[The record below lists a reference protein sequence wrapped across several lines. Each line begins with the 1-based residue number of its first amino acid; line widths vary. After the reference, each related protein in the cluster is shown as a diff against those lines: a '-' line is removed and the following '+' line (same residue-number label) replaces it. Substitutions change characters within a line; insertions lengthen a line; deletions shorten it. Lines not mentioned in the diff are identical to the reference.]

1 MLRWPSALL
10 LLGAAVAAA
19 QPPLAGTNFLQD
31 AFGHE
36 PLSANPLLSAEFPRV
51 SLLLGNRTVQVEG
64 RHGNEATLRAPG
76 SEAVMLAHLEHHGA
90 FEFCRIRHQPGSPI
104 PPDELKLVWGFPM
117 EFNESMTLDAGALAG
132 HPLYLPDGTVPPAH
146 FVNWGTLFYDRAANL
161 ALGTVLA
168 GAAPAAKHWGRRTGR
183 TGLTQLHFWTS
194 MGRPDLEVTIFAY
207 RPRDPRL
214 WWAEWYQGQER
225 RVPGS
230 HAHLFP
236 VLSPLETSW
245 MPGEEQEVQIVPGPA
260 EVGKAMEFVLID
272 DVAGKAVF
280 RKRFEYQL
288 PVTRLLLQVDD
299 WPTGL
304 YRAIVVPAG
313 ATIDASVRLMS
324 EKMLSLIVRPARP
337 RGSVLFI
344 APTDMWRAYAANG
357 GHAMTSWRDD
367 YHYDSVGYSPT
378 VLNTRFQRTNHY
390 YYGLYER
397 HADIQHYRYLREV
410 SQRDGFQIDY
420 ATQDDV
426 ALDRVRLGD
435 YRLVLIGSHA
445 EFVTAECYRR
455 FREYMARGGAVMIHG
470 GDSFAVMVEY
480 LPSLRDRR
488 YIWQRDH
495 IWCHLTDQ
503 PDSFMPP
510 RLLPPDAPPD
520 APITAPE
527 AGDAIDYLNLF
538 HVSVGYWPEGSAAV
552 VANVDHPVMRG
563 LGLKLGD
570 PMPHAWAGEADM
582 TYEPR
587 AWDILLRSDR
597 AVTEANESGL
607 ERVMQPAFH
616 HEALMIH
623 KNLRLA
629 EVSGEGFTNVLA
641 DPGAEVFRTIYART
655 LHYLL
660 DAALPLDHPE
670 SVEVTESDAGAE
682 IHLRERV
689 KLVAI
694 RYSLPEFVDDRD
706 PLWFR
711 KPAPYAH
718 YVVEGF
724 SDGATWVVLADRTH
738 GPWRGMQTDFVPPIP
753 LSKIRFRGSF
763 SNHTRFQVSGASVY
777 RAR

>member
-1 MLRWPSALL
+1 MLL
-10 LLGAAVAAA
+10 LVAAIACA
-19 QPPLAGTNFLQD
+19 QPPQAGTNFLQD
-31 AFGHE
+31 AFGRE
-36 PLSANPLLSAEFPRV
+36 GLSANPLLSAEFPRV
-51 SLLLGNRTVQVEG
+51 SLLFANRAVQVEG
-64 RHGNEATLRAPG
+64 KSPGEATLRAPG
-76 SEAVMLAHLEHHGA
+76 SEAVMVAHLEHQGA
-90 FEFCRIRHQPGSPI
+90 LEFCRIRHQPGSPI
-104 PPDELKLVWGFPM
+104 PPEELKLVWGFPM
-117 EFNESMTLDAGALAG
+117 EFNESMTLDAGALQG

-146 FVNWGTLFYDRAANL
+146 FVNWGTLFYNRAANL
-161 ALGTVLA
+161 AIGTVLG
-168 GAAPAAKHWGRRTGR
+168 GAAPAVRHWGRRTGA
-183 TGLTQLHFWTS
+183 TGPTQLHFWTS
-194 MGRPDLEVTIFAY
+194 MGSPDLEVTIFAY
-207 RPRDPRL
+207 RPRDQRL
-214 WWAEWYQGQER
+214 WWAEWYQERER
-225 RVPGS
+225 RAPGS
-230 HAHLFP
+230 HA
-236 VLSPLETSW
+236 
-245 MPGEEQEVQIVPGPA
+245 PGPGDL
-260 EVGKAMEFVLID
+260 GKPMEFVLID
-272 DVAGKAVF
+272 DVAGKIVF
-280 RKRFEYQL
+280 REGFEYQL
-288 PVTRLLLQVDD
+288 PVTHLLLKVGNWQS
-299 WPTGL
+299 GL
-304 YRAIVVPAG
+304 YRATVVPAG
-313 ATIDASVRLMS
+313 ASVEASVRRIS

-378 VLNTRFQRTNHY
+378 VLSTRFRRTNHY

-397 HADIQHYRYLREV
+397 HADIQHYRYLREL

-426 ALDRVRLGD
+426 ALNRVRLGD

-445 EFVTAECYRR
+445 EFTTVECYRR
-455 FREYMARGGAVMIHG
+455 FRDYMSRGGAVMIHG

-510 RLLPPDAPPD
+510 RLLAPDARPD

-641 DPGAEVFRTIYART
+641 DPASGVFRTIYART

-660 DAALPLDHPE
+660 DAATTLDHPE
-670 SVEVTESDAGAE
+670 SVEVAQGDAGPE
-682 IHLRERV
+682 FGWREPER
-689 KLVAI
+689 LAAI

-711 KPAPYAH
+711 QPAPYAH
-718 YVVEGF
+718 YVVEGS
-724 SDGATWVVLADRTH
+724 SDGDAWIVLADRTH
-738 GPWRGMQTDFVPPIP
+738 GPWRGMQTDFVQPIP
-753 LSKIRFRGSF
+753 LRKIRFRGSF
-763 SNHTRFQVSGASVY
+763 SNHDRFQVMGVGVF

>member
-1 MLRWPSALL
+1 MLLICAASAT
-10 LLGAAVAAA
+10 A
-19 QPPLAGTNFLQD
+19 QPPQAGANFLQD
-31 AFGHE
+31 AFGRQA
-36 PLSANPLLSAEFPRV
+36 LSGNPLLSAEFPRV
-51 SLLLGNRTVQVEG
+51 SLLFANRAVAVQD
-64 RHGNEATLRAPG
+64 RHDHGEARLRAPG
-76 SEAVMLAHLEHHGA
+76 SEAVMVARLEHRGE
-90 FEFCRIRHQPGSPI
+90 FDFCRIRHQPGSSI

-117 EFNESMTLDAGALAG
+117 EFNESMTLDAGALQG
-132 HPLYLPDGTVPPAH
+132 HPMFLPAGTVPPAH
-146 FVNWGTLFYDRAANL
+146 FLNWGTLFYNRSSNL
-161 ALGTVLA
+161 AIGTVLE
-168 GAAPAAKHWGRRTGR
+168 GAAPAATRWGWRTGP
-183 TGLTQLHFWTS
+183 TGPTQLHFWTS

-207 RPRDPRL
+207 RPRDERL
-214 WWAEWYQGQER
+214 WWAEWYQEQER
-225 RVPGS
+225 RAPGG
-230 HAHLFP
+230 HPRLFP

-245 MPGEEQEVQIVPGPA
+245 MPGERQEVEIVPGPSD
-260 EVGKAMEFVLID
+260 VGKAMEFVLID
-272 DVAGKAVF
+272 DVAGRIVS
-280 RKRFEYQL
+280 RKSFEYQL
-288 PVTRLLLQVDD
+288 PVTHVTLKVDD
-299 WPTGL
+299 WPSGL
-304 YRAIVVPAG
+304 YRATVVPAG
-313 ATIDASVRLMS
+313 AAFDPAVRGWG
-324 EKMLSLIVRPARP
+324 EKWLNLILRPVRP
-337 RGSVLFI
+337 RGTVLFV

-367 YHYDSVGYSPT
+367 YHYTSVGYSPT
-378 VLNTRFQRTNHY
+378 VLNTRFRRTNHY

-397 HADIQHYRYLREV
+397 HADIQHYRYLRELA
-410 SQRDGFQIDY
+410 QKDGFQIDY

-426 ALDRVRLGD
+426 ALDRVRLSD

-445 EFVTAECYRR
+445 EFTTAECYLR
-455 FREYMARGGAVMIHG
+455 FRDYLAHGGAVMIHG
-470 GDSFAVMVEY
+470 GDSLAVMVEY

-510 RLLPPDAPPD
+510 RLLPPDAPAS

-552 VANVDHPVMRG
+552 VANIDHPVMRG

-570 PMPHAWAGEADM
+570 PMPGTWAGEADM

-607 ERVMQPAFH
+607 ERVKQPAFH
-616 HEALMIH
+616 HTALMIH

-641 DPGAEVFRTIYART
+641 DPGGGVFRTIYART

-660 DAALPLDHPE
+660 DAAAELRDPE
-670 SVEVTESDAGAE
+670 SVAVEPGGADPE
-682 IHLRERV
+682 FGWNAPA
-689 KLVAI
+689 KLAAI
-694 RYSLPEFVDDRD
+694 RYSLPEFVDYQD

-718 YVVEGF
+718 YVVEGS
-724 SDGATWVVLADRTH
+724 SDGETWTVLADRTH
-738 GPWRGMQTDFVPPIP
+738 GPWRGLQTDFVPQTP
-753 LSKIRFRGSF
+753 LHKIRFRGSF
-763 SNHTRFQVSGASVY
+763 SNRERFQVNNVSVF
-777 RAR
+777 RVE